1 MLQAQDEAETILN
14 EVRKLLNTLR
24 QLIEIGKSPDDF
36 TYRLDGYENE
46 LNQLKNKWGNV
57 KNIVAE
63 NADYYEIAQE
73 EFQEVIRETSELKLC
88 IQAESSFTEDKQVE
102 NLPTSWLEIQSETIY
117 QTKAGVV
124 VSFSKKQIL
133 FAKNKDR
140 DGNHLRAIS
149 KGEVPSQGHQGLVRS
164 EEAGFDFK
172 SKVLGKS
179 VSHYRFHAK
188 FINGVLHFPGKVTNK
203 K

>member
-1 MLQAQDEAETILN
+1 MLQAQGEAETVLN
-14 EVRKLLNTLR
+14 EVRNLLDTLR
-24 QLIEIGKSPDDF
+24 QLIETSKLTAD

-46 LNQLKNKWGNV
+46 LNQLKNKWENV
-57 KNIVAE
+57 KTIVLE

-73 EFQEVIRETSELKLC
+73 EFKEVIRETSELKLR
-88 IQAESSFTEDKQVE
+88 IQGETSFTEEKQVE
-102 NLPTSWLEIQSETIY
+102 TLPTSWLEIQPETIY
-117 QTKAGVV
+117 QIKTGML

-140 DGNHLRAIS
+140 DGNHLRAID

-164 EEAGFDFK
+164 EEPGFDFK

-188 FINGVLHFPGKVTNK
+188 IINDVLHFPGKVTNK